1 MTSTAT
7 LRRRLSENLRE
18 IGKRI
23 HEASQRA
30 RREDDITVVVVTKTA
45 GMDVIRA
52 LVEGGTGPLAESRA
66 QELARRAAMIEESIK
81 RRSLLPPSNPQEVVA
96 PAWHMVG
103 HLQRNKVRQVL
114 DWVDLIHSLDS
125 LRLAEEIETQA
136 ARRSQKVR
144 VLLQVNTA
152 DESGKS
158 GVAVGAASHMAEQ
171 LRTLPH
177 LELCGLMA
185 MGPLDASEERLRSVF
200 RRTRELFDEVRK
212 SRHTGPSFDTLS
224 MGMSNDFELAVECG
238 ATMVRLGRVV
248 FEGIETTVDDSAKV
262 PSAADTASQ

>member
-7 LRRRLSENLRE
+7 LRRRLSENLRG
-18 IGKRI
+18 IRKRI

-152 DESGKS
+152 DDPGKS
-158 GVAVGAASHMAEQ
+158 GVAVGATSHLAEQ

-177 LELCGLMA
+177 LELCGLMT
-185 MGPLDASEERLRSVF
+185 MGPQAATEDRLRSVF
-200 RRTRELFDEVRK
+200 LRTRELFDEVRK
-212 SRHTGPSFDTLS
+212 CRHVGPSFAILS
-224 MGMSNDFELAVECG
+224 MGMSEDFELAVECG
-238 ATMVRLGRVV
+238 ATMVRLGRIV

-262 PSAADTASQ
+262 PSAADTPSQ